1 MLEFALF
8 RQIVSFRQA
17 LLHGIGLLCFGATG
31 LCFGATGLCFGATGL
46 VLETESSN
54 DSSILLPLH
63 QRIDQLVE
71 NDAIG
76 PLASLCSDADF
87 LRRVTLDLAGT
98 IPTAEQVNTFL
109 ADRSLNKREMVVD
122 RLILS
127 QDFVRH
133 MAIELDVILLERRSD
148 KIVAVKD
155 WERYLIDSIASD
167 KPLDQLFQELIFMDA
182 DDPKGGV
189 SAKFILNRDAE
200 PNAIT
205 RDIGRMAFGI
215 DLQCA
220 QCHDHPLVKDYLQD
234 DYYGLF
240 AYWHR
245 IRLFTDPKSKVVKL
259 SEQADGEAS
268 FSSVFTGSGHGSA
281 LPRPPRGSALVD
293 EPTMI
298 GSDAYFI
305 EPTKDNPGK
314 PKFSRRQALSTVLSN
329 NPQFRRNIANRLW
342 LMMFGRGIV
351 HPIDLHHSDNPPV
364 NPRLLRLLAD
374 EVAIHNFQLRPM
386 LRQFALTRA
395 YQRACDGPSPTTV
408 NFRDIA
414 ARQVQ
419 LSCDRDRMT
428 PIVESL
434 ATEAKSSKAAYDEI
448 LHRHEIAT
456 LKIQPLLKKAG
467 DAKRKSDQSSP
478 QVASAAKAAA
488 KLQEQSLAVSEAAM
502 SSANAASKL
511 PEDQSLKEITKK
523 LETRAS
529 ELTSTYKLAAK
540 KHSDMSASHEA
551 TELEFKKAQAEINE
565 TVREQVRREELEP
578 VERLYLSASLSYED
592 ANYDLKAITQK
603 IAVCE
608 LAADYAKVRESD
620 AAKAESAWQ
629 SLVQHWTNGNQIAA
643 LKPLTPVQLA
653 VSTMRATGSLDQ
665 QIEAARTKLIAT
677 PPEELKNAKE
687 SDRNALEER
696 LMHGMLID
704 QLRGTVTQFV
714 GLYGGLPGEDFQATV
729 NQALFIG
736 NGSVVDGLLKPAN
749 NNLIQRLSN
758 LDDTDQIA
766 NELYLAILSRPASDV
781 ERHDISKLL
790 SQSGDRRTQSI
801 CELGWALLSSTEF
814 RFNY

>member
-8 RQIVSFRQA
+8 RQIVLLRQA
-17 LLHGIGLLCFGATG
+17 LLFGIGLLCFGA
-31 LCFGATGLCFGATGL
+31 AGL
-46 VLETESSN
+46 VRGTQSSN
-54 DSSILLPLH
+54 DSSIELPLH
-63 QRIDQLVE
+63 QRIDELVE

-98 IPTAEQVNTFL
+98 IPTVEQVNTFL
-109 ADRSLNKREMVVD
+109 DDRSLNKREVVVD
-122 RLILS
+122 RLIMS

-148 KIVAVKD
+148 KSVAIRD

-167 KPLDQLFQELIFMDA
+167 KPLDQLFQELIFMDS

-189 SAKFILNRDAE
+189 PAKFILNRDAE
-200 PNAIT
+200 PNAVT
-205 RDIGRMAFGI
+205 RDIGRLAFGM

-245 IRLFTDPKSKVVKL
+245 IRLFTDPKSKVVQL

-298 GSDAYFI
+298 GSDAYII
-305 EPTKDNPGK
+305 EPAKDNPGK
-314 PKFSRRQALSTVLSN
+314 PKFSRRQALSKVLSN

-374 EVAIHNFQLRPM
+374 EVANHNFQLRPI

-419 LSCDRDRMT
+419 LSIERDRMT
-428 PIVESL
+428 PMVESL
-434 ATEAKSSKAAYDEI
+434 ETAAKSSKAAYDEI
-448 LHRHEIAT
+448 LRRHEIAT
-456 LKIQPLLKKAG
+456 VKIPPLLKKAG
-467 DAKRKSDQSSP
+467 EAKKKLDESAP
-478 QVASAAKAAA
+478 QVALATQAAT
-488 KLQEQSLAVSEAAM
+488 KLQEQSLAVSEAAT
-502 SSANAASKL
+502 SSANASSKL
-511 PEDQSLKEITKK
+511 PEDQSLKEIAKK
-523 LETRAS
+523 LESRAA
-529 ELTSTYKLAAK
+529 ELSSTYKLAAK
-540 KHSDMSASHEA
+540 KHSDVSARHEA
-551 TELEFKKAQAEINE
+551 TELEFKKTQAEINE
-565 TVREQVRREELEP
+565 AVREQIRREELEP
-578 VERLYLSASLSYED
+578 VERLYLSASMSYED
-592 ANYDLKAITQK
+592 AIYDLKGIKQK
-603 IAVCE
+603 IAVCD

-629 SLVQHWTNGNQIAA
+629 SLVQNWTNRNQIAA

-665 QIEAARTKLIAT
+665 QIEAARTKLVAT
-677 PPEELKNAKE
+677 PPDELKNVKE
-687 SDRNALEER
+687 SDKKALEER

-704 QLRGTVTQFV
+704 QLRGTVNQFV

-729 NQALFIG
+729 NQALFFG

-749 NNLIQRLSN
+749 NNLTQRLSK
-758 LDDTDQIA
+758 LDDANQIA
-766 NELYLAILSRPASDV
+766 NELYLAILSRPASDG
-781 ERHDISKLL
+781 ERHDVAKVL
-790 SQSGDRRTQSI
+790 SQSGDLRTQSI